1 MCENFDTYESIR
13 NWKDSNI
20 YKYRADTD
28 KLNQF
33 HDEVMKH
40 VLRIALKKLVPLNPP
55 CIFTW
60 FITGSGGRFEQG
72 LISDQDH
79 GIVYVDRSDEA
90 QAYFL
95 ELGKEISQGMYEV
108 GYPFCEGKVMS
119 SNPFWCRSVS
129 EWNQQLTCWMEE
141 GTWEA
146 IRYLQIFYDAR
157 CLTGHEQ
164 ILRDLKVFIYEHQKK
179 DNKLLVRFLENVM
192 FVKRVIGPF
201 GQIIVEE
208 KGGHEGSIDLK
219 QTAFLPYVN
228 AIRILAI
235 KEGLLGTPTLERIDT
250 LIEKKGYPIEL
261 RKYQDSFSKLLQLRN
276 TSYLSGTSYEESH
289 YLSVKGLEK
298 AKKKELKEILK
309 DGKKLHQYVQDCI
322 S

>member
-1 MCENFDTYESIR
+1 MCENFSTYESIR
-13 NWKDSNI
+13 NWKNSYI
-20 YKYRADTD
+20 LQYQTDTD

-40 VLRIALKKLVPLNPP
+40 VLCIALKRMAPLKPP
-55 CIFTW
+55 CNFTW

-72 LISDQDH
+72 LLSDQDH
-79 GIVYVDRSDEA
+79 GIVYVDSSDET

-95 ELGKEISQGMYEV
+95 ELGKEISHGMYEV

-119 SNPFWCRSVS
+119 SNRIWCKSES
-129 EWNQQLTCWMEE
+129 EWKEQLTCWMEE

-157 CLTGHEQ
+157 CLIGYEQ
-164 ILRDLKVFIYEHQKK
+164 SLHDLKVFIYEHQKN
-179 DNKLLVRFLENVM
+179 DNKLLQRFMENIM

-208 KGGHEGSIDLK
+208 KGGYEGSIDIK
-219 QTAFLPYVN
+219 QTAFIPYVN
-228 AIRILAI
+228 AIRLLAI
-235 KEGLLGTPTLERIDT
+235 KEGLLVTSTLERIDT
-250 LIEKKGYPIEL
+250 LIEKKGYPSEL
-261 RKYQDSFSKLLQLRN
+261 RKYQDNFLKLLQIRN

-298 AKKKELKEILK
+298 ARKKELKKILK
-309 DGKKLHQYVQDCI
+309 DGKKIHQFVRDCI